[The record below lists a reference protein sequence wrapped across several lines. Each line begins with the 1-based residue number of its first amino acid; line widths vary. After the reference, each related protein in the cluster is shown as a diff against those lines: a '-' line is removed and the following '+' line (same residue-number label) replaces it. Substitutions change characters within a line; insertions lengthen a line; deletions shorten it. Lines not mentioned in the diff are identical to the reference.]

1 MKKLLLSA
9 AFMCAAI
16 TGVNAQTVISQT
28 GGAAAT
34 EGTVACPG
42 NPSGM
47 SDNTYFRAY
56 TMNAALDIGSLKI
69 GVGST
74 TGNISITVKLHKSN
88 SAFPASYPTGLTQLT
103 TTTATITPSS
113 VDANGKPIA
122 KTVDVTFSTPVSVA
136 SGDII
141 VAEVSHAAT
150 SSQTFYMGVVSGSET
165 APAYIM
171 AANCGAAAPVT
182 FASIAPT
189 ANGKIVIDLVEH
201 DPASSAKFF
210 TENFN
215 MYPNPTTDVLNIESK
230 NGLNANEIKITDMTG
245 KVVKVQKDA
254 TSINVSDLS
263 AGTYLIDITTNE
275 GKATSKFI
283 KK

>member
-9 AFMCAAI
+9 AFIVASI
-16 TGVNAQTVISQT
+16 SVNAQTVISQT
-28 GGAAAT
+28 GGGAAT
-34 EGTVACPG
+34 EGTVACTG
-42 NPSGM
+42 NPLGM
-47 SDNTYFRAY
+47 SANAYFRAY

-74 TGNISITVKLHKSN
+74 TGNMSITVTLHKSN
-88 SAFPASYPTGLTQLT
+88 SVFPASYPAVLTQLV
-103 TTTATITPSS
+103 TTTATITPSAL
-113 VDANGKPIA
+113 DANGDPIA
-122 KTVDVTFSTPVSVA
+122 KTVDVVFSTPVSVA

-141 VAEVSHAAT
+141 VAEVSHTAT

-245 KVVKVQKDA
+245 KVVKVQKD
-254 TSINVSDLS
+254 
-263 AGTYLIDITTNE
+263 
-275 GKATSKFI
+275 
-283 KK
+283 